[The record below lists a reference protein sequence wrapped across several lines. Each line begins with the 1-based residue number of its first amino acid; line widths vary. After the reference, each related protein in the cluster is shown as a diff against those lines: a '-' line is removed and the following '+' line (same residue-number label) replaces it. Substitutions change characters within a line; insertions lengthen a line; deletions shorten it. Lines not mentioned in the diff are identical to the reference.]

1 MKKRTR
7 LLIGKVGL
15 DGHTTGIYA
24 VSRSLSNAGI
34 EVVFA
39 GIRLTTEQM
48 VNTAVQEAVDAIG
61 ISILSGAH
69 LTVIRKLIEKLEEKG
84 LKNLPVIVGGIVP
97 PDDIPILKSMG
108 VREVFT
114 PGTAMSEI
122 VDKVK
127 YVVES
132 Q

>member
-1 MKKRTR
+1 MKKRKR

>member
-1 MKKRTR
+1 MKKKTR

-24 VSRSLSNAGI
+24 VSRCLCDAGI
-34 EVVFA
+34 EVVFG
-39 GIRLTTEQM
+39 GIRVTTEHM
-48 VNTAVQEAVDAIG
+48 VNTAVEEAVDAIG

-69 LTVIRKLIEKLEEKG
+69 LTVVRKLIEKLEEKG